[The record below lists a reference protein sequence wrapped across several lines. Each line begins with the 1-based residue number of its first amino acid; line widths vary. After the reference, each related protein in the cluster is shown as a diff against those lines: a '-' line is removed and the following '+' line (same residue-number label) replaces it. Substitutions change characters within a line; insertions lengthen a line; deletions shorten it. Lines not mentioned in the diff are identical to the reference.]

1 MLLPNM
7 PFVAITALWWIVLFE
22 KTPSPGVHI
31 MPIETGRQV
40 WRIYNKHNI
49 EHGSKYSSHFV
60 TEVTEIILQNCNML
74 TFKPL
79 LHLRRRRSWHSVL
92 FSLTVFYEPRQSDSC
107 PVVFDHSCLPALDLH
122 RYLTTTTA
130 FLTKSRQGSL
140 LTTLRVGRVGENS
153 GNEVSVFDGVFP
165 EKYKWKTIFHLILPM
180 PLGHPII
187 LLGSN

>member
-1 MLLPNM
+1 M
-7 PFVAITALWWIVLFE
+7 
-22 KTPSPGVHI
+22 
-31 MPIETGRQV
+31 
-40 WRIYNKHNI
+40 
-49 EHGSKYSSHFV
+49 
-60 TEVTEIILQNCNML
+60 TEVTEIILQNYNML

-79 LHLRRRRSWHSVL
+79 LHLRRQRSCHPVL

-122 RYLTTTTA
+122 RYLTTTTTTA

-165 EKYKWKTIFHLILPM
+165 EKYK
-180 PLGHPII
+180 
-187 LLGSN
+187 

>member
-1 MLLPNM
+1 M
-7 PFVAITALWWIVLFE
+7 
-22 KTPSPGVHI
+22 
-31 MPIETGRQV
+31 
-40 WRIYNKHNI
+40 
-49 EHGSKYSSHFV
+49 
-60 TEVTEIILQNCNML
+60 TEVTEIILQNYNML

-92 FSLTVFYEPRQSDSC
+92 FSLTVFYEPRQSHSC
-107 PVVFDHSCLPALDLH
+107 AVVFDHSCLPALDLH

-165 EKYKWKTIFHLILPM
+165 EKYK
-180 PLGHPII
+180 
-187 LLGSN
+187 

>member
-1 MLLPNM
+1 M
-7 PFVAITALWWIVLFE
+7 
-22 KTPSPGVHI
+22 
-31 MPIETGRQV
+31 
-40 WRIYNKHNI
+40 
-49 EHGSKYSSHFV
+49 
-60 TEVTEIILQNCNML
+60 TEVTEIILQNYNML

-92 FSLTVFYEPRQSDSC
+92 FSLTVFYEPRQSHSG

-122 RYLTTTTA
+122 RYLTTTA

-165 EKYKWKTIFHLILPM
+165 EKYK
-180 PLGHPII
+180 
-187 LLGSN
+187 